1 MAERSRPTRARLAGW
16 EWALAAAILLGGF
29 ALRVIAFHDA
39 PPGVIHDEVRNWL
52 NAQLILGG
60 DIRPLYPYG
69 GGREALYLFIQAA
82 MFRLVGDNLLAAR
95 LPSIA
100 FSLIGMAGGF
110 ALARRLFGRAAGL
123 VTLAGMA
130 ASFWSVL
137 FARLA
142 VRTGSMPALALVAA
156 YLYARLLMDSLISPP
171 PLPNLMNLNLSI
183 RPLGASVSLPPEGE
197 GWADRRSGRDE
208 GQNEPRSHWPG
219 FLIAGTALGATLYTY
234 PSALIF
240 PAILLAWIGGLALA
254 RPAWLRGRWPPL
266 LASFVLAFGL
276 AIPLLRAW
284 ADPAT
289 AARADEVNAP
299 LEALLSGDPGPTL
312 ANVEPVLKMFTIQG
326 DPGLEF
332 NVENQPVFP
341 TAPLAAL
348 FYLGLIGALI
358 GVARPRKERW
368 PSCLL
373 ALLWLGAMLVP
384 TLVTEDP
391 VNPSRTIGL
400 LGIVYTFPAIS
411 IELLTGADRGWRGA
425 GWLAAIV
432 AVLSLSIELGYTA
445 NGYFVTW
452 ARNPVVEFLYQENYQ
467 AIARDLDAQTDPTAV
482 AVGGLT
488 PDEMD
493 PASMRLLMADD
504 DRAAALGFFDPQTAL
519 LIPASTGG
527 APRQVIV
534 ALEST
539 LRPASVEEPFDAY
552 TRYTLVD
559 DPLAPTSDRIATF
572 ADPQGAPL
580 ADLIR
585 IWASDNPDEGHF
597 TLITRWEAHR
607 PSAERLRIFVHLTNP
622 GGEIAAQSDV
632 LGVPATQ
639 WRPGDTILQA
649 HDLALPAGDADSY
662 RLTIGLYQ
670 PETGARMAV
679 STPPGGD
686 AAMLDLPT
694 H

>member
-1 MAERSRPTRARLAGW
+1 MTEHSGSTRARLAGW
-16 EWALAAAILLGGF
+16 EWALATAILLGGF
-29 ALRVIAFHDA
+29 ALRVAAFQAA

-52 NAQLILGG
+52 NTQLILGG

-82 MFRLVGDNLLAAR
+82 SFRLVGNNLLAAR

-110 ALARRLFGRAAGL
+110 ALARRLFGRIAGM

-142 VRTGSMPALALVAA
+142 VRTGSMPALALVTA
-156 YLYARLLMDSLISPP
+156 YLYVRLVMDS
-171 PLPNLMNLNLSI
+171 
-183 RPLGASVSLPPEGE
+183 
-197 GWADRRSGRDE
+197 
-208 GQNEPRSHWPG
+208 PRSRLYWAG
-219 FLIAGTALGATLYTY
+219 FLIAGLALGATLYTY
-234 PSALIF
+234 PSALLF

-254 RPAWLRGRWPPL
+254 RPARVRGKWLPL
-266 LASFVLAFGL
+266 LASFALAFAL

-289 AARADEVNAP
+289 TARADEVNAP
-299 LEALLSGDPGPTL
+299 LEALLGGDPGPTL
-312 ANVEPVLKMFTIQG
+312 ANVEPVLRMFTIQG

-341 TAPLAAL
+341 TAPVAAL
-348 FYLGLIGALI
+348 FYLGLIGALV
-358 GVARPRKERW
+358 GLARPQEDRW
-368 PSCLL
+368 PGCLL

-400 LGIVYTFPAIS
+400 LGIVYTFPALAVETMMTGHRS
-411 IELLTGADRGWRGA
+411 HERVVRWLLAI
-425 GWLAAIV
+425 LAA
-432 AVLSLSIELGYTA
+432 ASLLLELWHTVD
-445 NGYFVTW
+445 GYFVTW
-452 ARNPVVEFLYQENYQ
+452 AQNPVVEFLYQENYQ
-467 AIARDLDAQTDPTAV
+467 DIARDLDSDSDSTTV

-519 LIPASTGG
+519 LIPAASAD

-534 ALEST
+534 PQVITLHPVLESA
-539 LRPASVEEPFDAY
+539 LLSASVEESFAAY
-552 TRYTLVD
+552 TRYTLTG
-559 DPLAPTSDRIATF
+559 DPFAPPSDRLANF
-572 ADPQGAPL
+572 ASPDDAPL
-580 ADLIR
+580 VDLIDIR
-585 IWASDNPDEGHF
+585 VIGDLDDGDF
-597 TLITRWEAHR
+597 TLITQWEARR
-607 PSAERLRIFVHLTNP
+607 PSAERLRIFVHLTDP
-622 GGEIAAQSDV
+622 GGAIAAQSDV

-639 WRPGDTILQA
+639 WRPGDTIIQA
-649 HDLALPAGDADSY
+649 HDLALSAGEGGPY

-686 AAMLDLPT
+686 AVQFDFPPR
-694 H
+694 

>member
-1 MAERSRPTRARLAGW
+1 MTEHSRPARARLAGW

-52 NAQLILGG
+52 NTRLILGG

-82 MFRLVGDNLLAAR
+82 TFRLVGDNLLAAR
-95 LPSIA
+95 LPSLA

-110 ALARRLFGRAAGL
+110 ALARRLFGRAAAL
-123 VTLAGMA
+123 VTLAGLA

-142 VRTGSMPALALVAA
+142 VRTGSMPALALVVA
-156 YLYARLLMDSLISPP
+156 YLYARLVMQPSP
-171 PLPNLMNLNLSI
+171 
-183 RPLGASVSLPPEGE
+183 
-197 GWADRRSGRDE
+197 SGR
-208 GQNEPRSHWPG
+208 GGNRPRWAG
-219 FLIAGTALGATLYTY
+219 FLIAGAVLGAALYTY
-234 PSALIF
+234 PSALML
-240 PAILLAWIGGLALA
+240 PAILLTWIGGLALA
-254 RPAWLRGRWPPL
+254 RPAWLRGKWLPL
-266 LASFVLAFGL
+266 LASLILAFGL

-289 AARADEVNAP
+289 TARANEVNAP
-299 LEALLSGDPGPTL
+299 LEALLHGDPGPTL

-358 GVARPRKERW
+358 GLARPRKDRW
-368 PSCLL
+368 PGCLL
-373 ALLWLGAMLVP
+373 ALLWLAAMLVP

-400 LGIVYTFPAIS
+400 LGIVYVFPALAIEMAIS
-411 IELLTGADRGWRGA
+411 SSRQWRGV
-425 GWLAAIV
+425 GWIAAII
-432 AVLSLSIELGYTA
+432 AVLSLSIELVHMV

-467 AIARDLDAQTDPTAV
+467 TIARDLDTQTGPTAV

-488 PDEMD
+488 PEEMD

-519 LIPASTGG
+519 LIPASAGE
-527 APRQVIV
+527 APRQIVVPQVITLHP
-534 ALEST
+534 ALESM
-539 LRPASVEEPFDAY
+539 LRPASVEESFDAY
-552 TRYTLVD
+552 TRYTLIG
-559 DPLAPTSDRIATF
+559 DPFTPALDRIITF

-580 ADLIR
+580 ADLIGTR
-585 IWASDNPDEGHF
+585 IIGDPGEGHF
-597 TLITRWEAHR
+597 TLITEWEAGR
-607 PSAERLRIFVHLTNP
+607 PSAERLRIFVHLTDSS
-622 GGEIAAQSDV
+622 GAIAAQSDV

-639 WRPGDTILQA
+639 WRPGDVILQA
-649 HDLALPAGDADSY
+649 HDLALPAGEGGPY

-670 PETGARMAV
+670 PETGARMAL

-686 AAMLDLPT
+686 AIRFGFPPR
-694 H
+694 